1 MSLSPE
7 REGRL
12 TASTFASAMGINK
25 YQTRQKLYR
34 QILKIDPRFDGN
46 EMTQWGE
53 DNEQNCCDGYEL
65 NQSVIVYHSGKNQK
79 FRKHPNHDWLGC
91 TPDGFTDDRLVEFK
105 CPYNKMYDTAPAHYV
120 AQIMGQMAI
129 TGMAQADLVAWTPE
143 ELRIW
148 RIDFSQEYWDMQ
160 LGLLQDFWQC
170 VKDKEEPKRRKKP
183 TMPSVEIEFLL

>member
-79 FRKHPNHDWLGC
+79 FRKHPSHDWLGC
-91 TPDGFTDDRLVEFK
+91 TPDGFTDDRIVEFK
-105 CPYNKMYDTAPAHYV
+105 CPYNKMYDVAPAHYV

-160 LGLLQDFWQC
+160 LELLQDFWQY
-170 VKDKEEPKRRKKP
+170 VQQEEEPKRRAKP